1 MSLNLL
7 ILGGYG
13 LYVWRAFVF
22 TFISLFVVYSKT
34 KKELIK
40 YEKIFFSEFEEKN
53 FYKIPKSKQE
63 RIARGS
69 LSATS
74 TF

>member
-1 MSLNLL
+1 MSLNFL
-7 ILGGYG
+7 ILGDYG
-13 LYVWRAFVF
+13 LYVWPAFIF
-22 TFISLFVVYSKT
+22 TFISLFVVYLKT

-40 YEKIFFSEFEEKN
+40 CEKNFFSEFEKKN

-63 RIARGS
+63 RIVRGS
-69 LSATS
+69 ISATS